1 MEVNKLMTEEFK
13 EMKKQLGISS
23 AQEKRLYNFFEET
36 RATIA
41 SGGRVAAIAYEQKF
55 YDIMNSV
62 SKHHSEPE
70 YFLFECAKE
79 RRYEDL
85 YVHFY
90 KGMAKHNQRI
100 EQYGFS

>member
-1 MEVNKLMTEEFK
+1 
-13 EMKKQLGISS
+13 
-23 AQEKRLYNFFEET
+23 
-36 RATIA
+36 
-41 SGGRVAAIAYEQKF
+41 
-55 YDIMNSV
+55 MNSV